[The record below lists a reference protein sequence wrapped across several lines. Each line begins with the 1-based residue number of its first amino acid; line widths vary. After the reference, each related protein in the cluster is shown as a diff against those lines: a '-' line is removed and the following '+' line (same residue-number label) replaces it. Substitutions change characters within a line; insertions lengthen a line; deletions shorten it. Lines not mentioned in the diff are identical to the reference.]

1 MKRVDS
7 KPLQQVHKRTAIVT
21 VMVLVVLLL
30 LSSMI
35 AAFVRRAVSDRRQ
48 MRAQFYQQQTQQ
60 LVEAGIQL
68 ALQKSKD
75 ASYAGEEWEIPA
87 GLIHQ
92 TNSGFV
98 GISLKGEAATVVAR
112 YPVNSDNPHQITRT
126 VRLQR

>member
-1 MKRVDS
+1 MKKTRATTASDFFRRS
-7 KPLQQVHKRTAIVT
+7 AIVT

-30 LSSMI
+30 LSGMI
-35 AAFVRRAVSDRRQ
+35 AAFIRRAVGDRRQ
-48 MRAQFYQQQTQQ
+48 MRSQFYQQQTQQ

-68 ALQKSKD
+68 AREKSVD
-75 ASYAGEEWEIPA
+75 ASYTGEEWKVPS

-98 GISLKGEAATVVAR
+98 GISLDGETATVVAR
-112 YPVNSDNPHQITRT
+112 YPANSENPHQITRT